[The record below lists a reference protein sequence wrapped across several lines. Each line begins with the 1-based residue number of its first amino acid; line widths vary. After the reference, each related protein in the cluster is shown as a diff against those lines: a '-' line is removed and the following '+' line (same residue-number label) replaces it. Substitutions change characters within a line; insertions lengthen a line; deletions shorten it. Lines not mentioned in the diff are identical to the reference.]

1 MASKSKFKTRD
12 LNQYFTAK
20 TFSSIAPYVCFVA
33 LSPAGVWISMIG
45 VLLPSSNMRRES
57 WHQSQQVAGGASRTS
72 WLAESSPFRSSFHVR
87 AVELAGAPFHLGHV
101 SASTM
106 RAYTFDFGS
115 SNPGSERTRRT
126 IFFLSWSRSDCTWSW
141 VLQQVLDL
149 STLEWLHLDD
159 ECHFMIFQCRCA
171 AHIHLW

>member
-1 MASKSKFKTRD
+1 M
-12 LNQYFTAK
+12 AK